1 MDWQTIFTAAI
12 GVGTSIVG
20 WFVRDIKSD
29 IDRAITKQEQDS
41 NKLAA
46 LQLDVARNYVTHQ
59 DLSEIK
65 DSLLRIENKLDKKAD
80 K

>member
-41 NKLAA
+41 NKLAS